1 MPSLF
6 ISLEHG
12 LSVAEPHKIDRQI
25 VPQLQD
31 KYNSEA
37 KRNGNIGSGGM
48 IAALISFILFIP
60 FPIMFQNLMNSI
72 KELGPL
78 LHSFL
83 INMPKSAVSSILF
96 IQLIKLFTFDPLPC
110 ESTYD

>member
-1 MPSLF
+1 MAVYFNMPSLF

-25 VPQLQD
+25 IPQLQD

-37 KRNGNIGSGGM
+37 KKNGNIGTGGM

-60 FPIMFQNLMNSI
+60 FPIMFQNLIDSI
-72 KELGPL
+72 KGLSPL

-83 INMPKSAVSSILF
+83 ISMPKSAVSSILF
-96 IQLIKLFTFDPLPC
+96 IKLM
-110 ESTYD
+110 

>member
-1 MPSLF
+1 MAVYFNMPSLF

-12 LSVAEPHKIDRQI
+12 LSVAEPHKIERQI
-25 VPQLQD
+25 IPQLQD

-37 KRNGNIGSGGM
+37 KKNGNIGTGGM

-60 FPIMFQNLMNSI
+60 FPIMFQNLIYSI
-72 KELGPL
+72 KGLSPL

-83 INMPKSAVSSILF
+83 ISMPKSAVSSILF
-96 IQLIKLFTFDPLPC
+96 IKLM
-110 ESTYD
+110 